1 MCCEGREYGCSVLA
15 WIRGSVRAGRM
26 WLRDGV
32 AFSVPL
38 PMCDARARR
47 RGLEWSLHCLG
58 LGSWIL
64 MPFEGAALS
73 GPGSIG
79 ANY

>member
-1 MCCEGREYGCSVLA
+1 
-15 WIRGSVRAGRM
+15 M

-58 LGSWIL
+58 LGSWVL